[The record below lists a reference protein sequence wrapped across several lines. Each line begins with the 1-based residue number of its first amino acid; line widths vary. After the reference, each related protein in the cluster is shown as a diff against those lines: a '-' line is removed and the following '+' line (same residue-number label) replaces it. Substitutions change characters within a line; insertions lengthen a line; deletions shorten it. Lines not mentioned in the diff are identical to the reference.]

1 MGGAIETLGGPQD
14 IRGRARNTIRTVLLL
29 VRPLII
35 AAYFLSS
42 SSNGIYKLFLNYTQ
56 KEITQ
61 LKCLF
66 SRTVNDEKGNR
77 FLKREKNNNRLLN
90 VVICQLMHAFETTSK
105 LLNMR
110 MWEWREFFFF
120 CFHSDEKMSP
130 DANFLIFFFI
140 VQVLASPVKV
150 PSSNRWSKY
159 ILIVKYIVN
168 KACCM
173 QIIITKGSIGIT
185 FRSSEGFAIIE
196 NSMADVS
203 ASFILFHHFEM
214 FFFLFFFERGGG
226 IEV

>member
-1 MGGAIETLGGPQD
+1 MGGAIETQD

-77 FLKREKNNNRLLN
+77 FKGKKNNNRLLN

-120 CFHSDEKMSP
+120 CFR
-130 DANFLIFFFI
+130 FCIFPYFYFPQNGYIGYMRGFI
-140 VQVLASPVKV
+140 DFCV
-150 PSSNRWSKY
+150 
-159 ILIVKYIVN
+159 
-168 KACCM
+168 
-173 QIIITKGSIGIT
+173 
-185 FRSSEGFAIIE
+185 
-196 NSMADVS
+196 
-203 ASFILFHHFEM
+203 ASFNYWSGL
-214 FFFLFFFERGGG
+214 
-226 IEV
+226 V